1 MSRRGWWRSLAAG
14 VLGFVAS
21 LGQAGTPHAAVSA
34 TAAGDRLGICDRTPA
49 VRDAILAKAGESC
62 HRIRP
67 RHLSDIV
74 ELDLSQRSLASVA
87 AGDFGGLHRL
97 RTLDLSGNDLTA
109 LPEGVF
115 DGLLTVETLRLH
127 DNDLRSLP
135 SGVFDKLLTL
145 RELTLH
151 GNALTALPDAEG
163 MFDDFSPFAG
173 VGLEA
178 AAPAPGGVE
187 VIEDYLRRH
196 EVTSVEEFI
205 GALPPAHRRN
215 FVMVYESQGLGAEFV
230 SSAHPRVISW
240 GADGKYLFAWQTNPA
255 ADEPFRSGVEF
266 LIAEGGEWLAGVV
279 DFSAETPAIRR
290 PDGCASCHGGL
301 NKPLWGTGGLT
312 PHQAGTGV
320 AQGSEE
326 DARRHGAA
334 HLATLDLMTS
344 DAPRIAPLDFAAS
357 SLALGDARR
366 LRPIATMADEF
377 SAAVARQHAAV
388 LFRNLLA
395 RPDREDRLRDVVCSY
410 EPLYGGEG
418 AGEVFGNDLL
428 PSFVEGSDVHLQF
441 AYSTPSYF
449 YFHFGSLLHA
459 LDFRIQ
465 HHYWRHREDVRAL
478 FAGRSNAHM
487 NGFSH
492 VYFTFNGFPDL
503 RFHAPGTATMED
515 ELIRAFRHTFG
526 HRAALHVENDETAH
540 RVQRRKPLTVSP
552 DVHDYTFPA
561 YRSVSHE
568 MQLRVCAHLKSANLA
583 ELRASGLAI
592 DGFEADTAEYA
603 ASAPPGLVR
612 TTVAV
617 VPAAHDASVTIAD
630 ANGST
635 SGRQRTV
642 ALGDGANTVTVEVT
656 AADGSSRTYTLRV
669 VQGTDYDR
677 DDDGLIEVASLTQL
691 DAVRHDLDGDG
702 TPTEAGAGVYEAAF
716 PDAAVGMGCPGAC
729 GGYELDADLDFDSD
743 GSGAADAGDAYWND
757 GAGWTP
763 IGASGRVSLILRG
776 AYRGRFEGNGHRI
789 RNLFINAP
797 NTAAVGLF
805 GTLSGHVRGVGLVHA
820 DVTGKATIT
829 AAAAALAGVSGGT
842 IEACYSTG
850 SVSGSWSGGLV
861 GVQVRGS
868 TRASFSTARV
878 SGTAEAGGLIGTLR
892 SRVEASY
899 ATGTVI
905 GVARSA
911 DAVDT
916 EPSAGGL
923 TGGRARSSV
932 ANVYATGAVAAPGD
946 VHGLV
951 PRSGSASYWDADTS
965 GVAGGRTTAA
975 LQSPTDYAGIYA
987 AWNADIDGDGDS
999 DEPWD
1004 FGTAEQYPA
1013 LSVDFD
1019 GDGNTSW
1026 EEFGYQLRRG
1036 PTLSATPVAGAVGLT
1051 WTVVDAD
1058 RWSTLPEV
1066 SYTVVRDDG
1075 AGWTT
1080 IADGLARGWYTDT
1093 GVDSDTVYRYQVV
1106 ALVEGGEAAR
1116 SAWVE
1121 AQAGSAGGVPGVS
1134 IVGAAVATEGSL
1146 LEFTLTR
1153 TGATTSALAVEATV
1167 RETGAMVSGGT
1178 RSAAFLAG
1186 ARHATFAVP
1195 TVDDAVVEGQS
1206 TVVASVNAG
1215 EGYVVVEPVSA
1226 AVAVA
1231 DNDVAEFAVD
1241 ASPARVTEGGRSTL
1255 TVSIANGVTFA
1266 DAQVV
1271 SLEASGTAAPED
1283 YRLWPETLV
1292 LDAGATAVAASVAAL
1307 EDDVAEEAETVAVT
1321 AHLGGERLGAATV
1334 TIAPEERRPDEAALD
1349 ALVLS
1354 GIDFGPFDPA
1364 TLTYAAV
1371 TELSTLTV
1379 AASAAGAGA
1388 TVSVPGGTRDAD
1400 GNWTVPLAEGDNEI
1414 AVTVTAQDGT
1424 TRTYTVTVRR
1434 APAGTATCRD
1444 GTALADPEGNPG
1456 LVRDCETLLSLKGEL
1471 DPTGDM
1477 NWGDQPGF
1485 RRLDLGEWDTVA
1497 VRDGR
1502 VREIAWDGTDS
1513 SISLRGVLPA
1523 ALGELDA
1530 LEVLRLDSHGLH
1542 GGLPETLR
1550 RLSRLEVLDLGYNWR
1565 MDEEPLPAWLGE
1577 LTSLRRVRLHAH
1589 APGTVPDSWSSL
1601 TRLED
1606 LELYAPTGAPGA
1618 AGPVA
1623 SWLGDLPALRRLV
1636 LLQRRSTGRI
1646 PLSLAREFDELDLRL
1661 NALAGCVP
1669 AQLAESENA
1678 RASEQGLGAGR
1689 YRLPA
1694 CALSVDAGAGGE
1706 VSAGATAELSAT
1718 AAGHHGD
1725 ATLVWSWTQESG
1737 PSVALTD
1744 AGTATPSF
1752 AVPARGAADA
1762 EFAFSVTVHDAE
1774 ATSGSATAAVA
1785 YRLPGFAGTASPAVS
1800 GPVLHAVVEGDTA
1813 VATLAATDADTAAEH
1828 LSWRLSGGADAAH
1841 FALGGSGSLSFVSAK
1856 DYEAPDDADG
1866 DGTYAVSVE
1875 VSDGLRS
1882 ATADLTVALVNRN
1895 EAPTAEAGPDQSDV
1909 SAGATVTLSGSAT
1922 DPDAGDALTHA
1933 WTQVS
1938 GASVE
1943 LSSPGSASATFAAPA
1958 SGGALTFRLRATD
1971 AGGLWGED
1979 EVTVSVRTEAASPIA
1994 GFTLVNGDDGAD
2006 IGALPDGDEL
2016 AAGLGALEI
2025 RADLRAG
2032 ESVGSVH
2039 FALGGAKT
2047 VERTENLAPY
2057 ELFGGQGGE
2066 TFGAGSYTLTAT
2078 PYAERGLGGAAG
2090 VAATVS
2096 FTVSAPKASVDR
2108 DRLVLTWRTPR
2119 DAFAAPRGSDF
2130 AVTVDGAFRPVAAA
2144 SVSGNGVLLT
2154 LSAPVA
2160 PGQSVRVDYLG
2171 SAMHPLAD
2179 ARGAEVGTWT
2189 DLPAENVTGRPDAD
2203 MHGWVAGRHGAAGRS
2218 PPPWPAADSAVT
2230 SLSLASA
2237 GLADGDL
2244 ARLGALA
2251 GLERLNLSGNGLTD
2265 IAALAGLARLRSL
2278 DLSDN
2283 EVSDLWPLSALTG
2296 LRRLDVSGN
2305 RIADL
2310 SPLSEL
2316 PRLEVLVADANLV
2329 TDAGAL
2335 THLVRLENLGLADN
2349 AVADLAPLAD
2359 LGSLR
2364 RLDLGGNPVAD
2375 ASPLGDLGTLVWLR
2389 LPAAAEAPAGRLA
2402 RLRWLRRGG
2411 GDGSPAARSPGREAV
2426 R

>member
-1 MSRRGWWRSLAAG
+1 MKQAFRRVFSRALRGATGTCAEIAPCVAMGLAAFGSAVAASETATQGVCGRTPAVAAAIAAANGEDCADIGAGELHRVLSLDLSGRSLGSLAAG
-14 VLGFVAS
+14 DF
-21 LGQAGTPHAAVSA
+21 AG
-34 TAAGDRLGICDRTPA
+34 L
-49 VRDAILAKAGESC
+49 E
-62 HRIRP
+62 
-67 RHLSDIV
+67 
-74 ELDLSQRSLASVA
+74 
-87 AGDFGGLHRL
+87 RL
-97 RTLDLSGNDLTA
+97 RRLDLSGNALTS

-115 DGLLTVETLRLH
+115 DDLGVLETLRLAG
-127 DNDLRSLP
+127 NGLTSLP
-135 SGVFDKLLTL
+135 EGVFDRLLAL

-151 GNALTALPDAEG
+151 GNALATLPDG
-163 MFDDFSPFAG
+163 VFDELLLLETLTLHGNGLGSLPDTAGLFDAFSPFW
-173 VGLEA
+173 GLPLDGPGDPPRGAEA
-178 AAPAPGGVE
+178 
-187 VIEDYLRRH
+187 LRRFVA
-196 EVTSVEEFI
+196 EAGIDSVEDFVA
-205 GALPPAHRRN
+205 ALPPSHRKN
-215 FVMVYESQGLGAEFV
+215 FVMVYDSHGLGSEFV
-230 SSAHPRVISW
+230 SREHPRMISW
-240 GADGKYLFAWQTNPA
+240 GADGRFLFAWTTDPDA
-255 ADEPFRSGVEF
+255 TAPFGTGVEF
-266 LIAEGGEWLAGVV
+266 LISAGTKWDAGVV
-279 DFSAETPAIRR
+279 DFSGEAPAIVR
-290 PDGCASCHGGL
+290 PEVCASCHGEL
-301 NKPLWGTGGLT
+301 LKPLW
-312 PHQAGTGV
+312 
-320 AQGSEE
+320 S
-326 DARRHGAA
+326 
-334 HLATLDLMTS
+334 S
-344 DAPRIAPLDFAAS
+344 DAWNKDDPADVPEAEYEGTEEHAWRDADVWSATSALMSSENPRIAPMDFAAS
-357 SLALGDARR
+357 TLAADDARR
-366 LRPIATMADEF
+366 LRPFATVAEEF
-377 SAAVARQHAAV
+377 AAAVGRRHAEV
-388 LFRNLLA
+388 LFAHVLA
-395 RPDREDRLRDVVCSY
+395 QDARDEGDRLRRLECMKTSPYSTVFLRKARV
-410 EPLYGGEG
+410 GGG
-418 AGEVFGNDLL
+418 PDWQ
-428 PSFVEGSDVHLQF
+428 PSFVPALGADIGFIH
-441 AYSTPSYF
+441 PSRLWT
-449 YFHFGSLLHA
+449 YFHFGSTGHA
-459 LDFRIQ
+459 FRLGAYR
-465 HHYWRHREDVRAL
+465 HWWRNDEVLRAR
-478 FAGRSNAHM
+478 FAETSNRHL
-487 NGFSH
+487 NDERGHSGF
-492 VYFTFNGFPDL
+492 TGQLPDT
-503 RFHAPGTATMED
+503 RFYAPGTASMED
-515 ELIRAFRHTFG
+515 ELIRAFRQSFG
-526 HRAALHVENDETAH
+526 HRSSLNVEAGETAH
-540 RVQRRKPLTVSP
+540 RPAGRSRQAQDGHVLVDGYSL
-552 DVHDYTFPA
+552 PA
-561 YRSVSHE
+561 YRTLVGGMEAELCDASHLRAAHATMTAASE
-568 MQLRVCAHLKSANLA
+568 LRENGRIDVEVRYPSHIPPRQLRSSEARVHVTNGHATVKRLIEAPPPHPQNTAFGYFLRITPDTGTEWVGVEVPPWTHRAPGRMLPGGSWRLSTATGEVLPSADA
-583 ELRASGLAI
+583 SLRGLAVAGAAGGWF
-592 DGFEADTAEYA
+592 DPARTSYA
-603 ASAPPGLVR
+603 LRVPHALDV
-612 TTVAV
+612 TTVA
-617 VPAAHDASVTIAD
+617 PAKSHF
-630 ANGST
+630 
-635 SGRQRTV
+635 
-642 ALGDGANTVTVEVT
+642 GA
-656 AADGSSRTYTLRV
+656 TY
-669 VQGTDYDR
+669 G
-677 DDDGLIEVASLTQL
+677 IS
-691 DAVRHDLDGDG
+691 
-702 TPTEAGAGVYEAAF
+702 
-716 PDAAVGMGCPGAC
+716 PD
-729 GGYELDADLDFDSD
+729 DADPD
-743 GSGAADAGDAYWND
+743 
-757 GAGWTP
+757 
-763 IGASGRVSLILRG
+763 
-776 AYRGRFEGNGHRI
+776 RFGH
-789 RNLFINAP
+789 
-797 NTAAVGLF
+797 
-805 GTLSGHVRGVGLVHA
+805 
-820 DVTGKATIT
+820 
-829 AAAAALAGVSGGT
+829 
-842 IEACYSTG
+842 
-850 SVSGSWSGGLV
+850 
-861 GVQVRGS
+861 Q
-868 TRASFSTARV
+868 
-878 SGTAEAGGLIGTLR
+878 
-892 SRVEASY
+892 
-899 ATGTVI
+899 
-905 GVARSA
+905 
-911 DAVDT
+911 
-916 EPSAGGL
+916 
-923 TGGRARSSV
+923 
-932 ANVYATGAVAAPGD
+932 
-946 VHGLV
+946 
-951 PRSGSASYWDADTS
+951 
-965 GVAGGRTTAA
+965 
-975 LQSPTDYAGIYA
+975 
-987 AWNADIDGDGDS
+987 
-999 DEPWD
+999 
-1004 FGTAEQYPA
+1004 
-1013 LSVDFD
+1013 
-1019 GDGNTSW
+1019 
-1026 EEFGYQLRRG
+1026 
-1036 PTLSATPVAGAVGLT
+1036 
-1051 WTVVDAD
+1051 
-1058 RWSTLPEV
+1058 
-1066 SYTVVRDDG
+1066 
-1075 AGWTT
+1075 
-1080 IADGLARGWYTDT
+1080 
-1093 GVDSDTVYRYQVV
+1093 
-1106 ALVEGGEAAR
+1106 
-1116 SAWVE
+1116 
-1121 AQAGSAGGVPGVS
+1121 
-1134 IVGAAVATEGSL
+1134 
-1146 LEFTLTR
+1146 
-1153 TGATTSALAVEATV
+1153 
-1167 RETGAMVSGGT
+1167 
-1178 RSAAFLAG
+1178 
-1186 ARHATFAVP
+1186 
-1195 TVDDAVVEGQS
+1195 
-1206 TVVASVNAG
+1206 
-1215 EGYVVVEPVSA
+1215 
-1226 AVAVA
+1226 VAVA
-1231 DNDVAEFAVD
+1231 
-1241 ASPARVTEGGRSTL
+1241 EGAA
-1255 TVSIANGVTFA
+1255 TVV
-1266 DAQVV
+1266 
-1271 SLEASGTAAPED
+1271 E
-1283 YRLWPETLV
+1283 
-1292 LDAGATAVAASVAAL
+1292 
-1307 EDDVAEEAETVAVT
+1307 VAVT
-1321 AHLGGERLGAATV
+1321 AEDGETTRTYTV
-1334 TIAPEERRPDEAALD
+1334 TVTRAGSPDATLGS
-1349 ALVLS
+1349 LSLS
-1354 GIDFGPFDPA
+1354 GIDLGPFDPA
-1364 TLTYAAV
+1364 RLTYSAV
-1371 TELSTLTV
+1371 TELSSLTV
-1379 AASAAGAGA
+1379 AAAAAGAGA

-1400 GNWTVPLAEGDNEI
+1400 GNWPVPLAEGDNEI

-1434 APAGTATCRD
+1434 APAGTATCRN
-1444 GTALADPEGNPG
+1444 GTALADPEHNPG

-1636 LLQRRSTGRI
+1636 LRQRRSTGRI
-1646 PLSLAREFDELDLRL
+1646 PLSLAREFDELDLRM

-1774 ATSGSATAAVA
+1774 ATSGRATATVTH
-1785 YRLPGFAGTASPAVS
+1785 RLPGFAGTASPAVS
-1800 GPVLHAVVEGDTA
+1800 GPVSHAVVEGDTA
-1813 VATLAATDADTAAEH
+1813 VATLAATDADTAAAR
-1828 LSWRLSGGADAAH
+1828 LSWRLSGGSDASH

-2006 IGALPDGDEL
+2006 IGALRDGDEL

-2025 RADLRAG
+2025 RADLGAG

-2251 GLERLNLSGNGLTD
+2251 GLERLDLSGNGLTD
-2265 IAALAGLARLRSL
+2265 LAALAGLARLRSL

-2283 EVSDLWPLSALTG
+2283 EVSDLWPLAALTG

-2305 RIADL
+2305 RVSDL

-2349 AVADLAPLAD
+2349 AVSDLAPLAD
-2359 LGSLR
+2359 LASLR
-2364 RLDLGGNPVAD
+2364 RLDLGGNPAAD

-2389 LPAAAEAPAGRLA
+2389 LPATAEAPAGRLA
-2402 RLRWLRRGG
+2402 RLRWLRRAD
-2411 GDGSPAARSPGREAV
+2411 GDGARAAPPGAGAGR
-2426 R
+2426 